1 MTEAPP
7 RSALAGVIWPVIA
20 GETHRAQLLS
30 LLQQFGQTERWPAD
44 LLLQNQLRQ
53 LALMID
59 HAHRTVPF
67 YRERLIAAGYR
78 SGQAVT
84 LEWLRALPL
93 LTRGNIQDAGA
104 ALHSTAVPPQF
115 GAVHENRTS
124 GATGQ
129 PVQVLRTAL
138 DGLLWQANT
147 LRDHAWHQRDQS
159 LKLAAI
165 RALAPGI
172 ADPPLGVTASGWGA
186 ASEAV
191 RTTAPSALLTLSADI
206 AAQAAWIGQFAP
218 GYLLTYPGNL
228 AALLAYFAQ
237 KGERLPGLRAVL
249 TVGETV
255 APALRAAC
263 RDTLGVNIEDVYSS
277 QELGYIALQCP
288 VSGQYHVMAE
298 SVLVEVLNPAGQPC
312 APGETGRLVISSLH
326 NYAMPLIRYELR
338 DYATV
343 GTPCACGRTLPTL
356 AAIAGRERNMV
367 RLPDGTTHWPLVGFH
382 RFREIAPVRQ
392 YQLIQHALQAV
403 EVRLVCDR
411 ALTAAE
417 ESELGAVICTAL
429 GYPFEL
435 RFAYYEGELPRAA
448 NGKFEEFVSRLA
460 Q

>member
-1 MTEAPP
+1 MTGAPLK
-7 RSALAGVIWPVIA
+7 SALTGVAWPVIA

-30 LLQQFGQTERWPAD
+30 LLQQFGESERWPTD
-44 LLLQNQLRQ
+44 RLLQNQLQQ
-53 LALMID
+53 LALVMA
-59 HAHRTVPF
+59 HAYRTVPF
-67 YRERLIAAGYR
+67 YRGRLSAAGYR

-84 LEWLRALPL
+84 PDWLCTLPL
-93 LTRGNIQDAGA
+93 LTRRNIQDAGA
-104 ALHSTAVPPQF
+104 ALYSTAVPPQF
-115 GAVHENRTS
+115 GTVHENRTS

-172 ADPPLGVTASGWGA
+172 ADPPPGVTASSWGA

-206 AAQAAWIGQFAP
+206 AVQAAWIRQHAP
-218 GYLLTYPGNL
+218 GYLLTYPSNL
-228 AALLAYFAQ
+228 AALLRHFAQ
-237 KGERLPGLRAVL
+237 KDERLPGLRAVL

-255 APALRAAC
+255 APALRATC
-263 RDTLGVNIEDVYSS
+263 RDTLGVNVEDVYSS

-298 SVLVEVLNPAGQPC
+298 SVLVEVLDAAGQPC

-356 AAIAGRERNMV
+356 ARIAGRERNMV
-367 RLPDGTTHWPLVGFH
+367 RLPDGTMHWPLVGFH

-392 YQLIQHALQAV
+392 YQLIQQALQSI

-417 ESELGAVICTAL
+417 ESELGTVIRAAL
-429 GYPFEL
+429 GYAFEL
-435 RFAYYEGELPRAA
+435 RFAYYEGELPRAV
-448 NGKFEEFVSRLA
+448 NGKFEEFVCA
-460 Q
+460 IG

>member
-1 MTEAPP
+1 MTEVPLK
-7 RSALAGVIWPVIA
+7 SVAGVVWPDIA

-30 LLQQFGQTERWPAD
+30 LLQQFGTSERWSAD

-53 LALMID
+53 LALVID
-59 HAHRTVPF
+59 HAYRTVPF
-67 YRERLIAAGYR
+67 YRGRLSAAGYR

-84 LEWLRALPL
+84 PDWLRTLPL
-93 LTRGNIQDAGA
+93 LTRRNIQDAGA

-206 AAQAAWIGQFAP
+206 AVQAAWIGQFAP

-326 NYAMPLIRYELR
+326 DYAMPLIRYELR

-392 YQLIQHALQAV
+392 YQLIQQALQSI

>member
-1 MTEAPP
+1 MTGAPFK
-7 RSALAGVIWPVIA
+7 SAAAGVVWPAIA

-30 LLQQFGQTERWPAD
+30 LLQQFEQAERWSAEV
-44 LLLQNQLRQ
+44 LLQNQLRQ
-53 LALMID
+53 LALIID
-59 HAHRTVPF
+59 HAHCTVPF
-67 YRERLIAAGYR
+67 YRERLHAAGYR
-78 SGQAVT
+78 SGQVVT

-93 LTRGNIQDAGA
+93 LTRRNIQDAGP
-104 ALHSTAVPPQF
+104 ALHSAAVPPQF

-172 ADPPLGVTASGWGA
+172 ADPPQGVIAPSWGA

-191 RTTAPSALLTLSADI
+191 RTTGPSALLTLSADV
-206 AAQAAWIGQFAP
+206 AAQAAWLRQHAP
-218 GYLLTYPGNL
+218 GYLLTYPSNL
-228 AALLAYFAQ
+228 AALLAHFAQ
-237 KGERLPGLRAVL
+237 TGERLPGLRAVL

-263 RDTLGVNIEDVYSS
+263 RDTLCVNIEDVYSS

-298 SVLVEVLNPAGQPC
+298 SVLVEVLDAAGKPC
-312 APGETGRLVISSLH
+312 APGGTGRLVISSLH

-338 DYATV
+338 DYAMV
-343 GTPCACGRTLPTL
+343 GEPCACGRTLPTL
-356 AAIAGRERNMV
+356 ARIAGRLRNMV
-367 RLPDGTTHWPLVGFH
+367 RLPDGTMHWPLVGFH

-392 YQLIQHALQAV
+392 YQLIQQALQSI

-417 ESELGAVICTAL
+417 ESELGAVIRAAL

-435 RFAYYEGELPRAA
+435 RFAYYPLELPRTA
-448 NGKFEEFVSRLA
+448 NGKFEEFVCA
-460 Q
+460 VA

>member
-1 MTEAPP
+1 MTGAPLK
-7 RSALAGVIWPVIA
+7 SALAGVVWPAIA

-30 LLQQFGQTERWPAD
+30 LLQQFGQTERWPAEV
-44 LLLQNQLRQ
+44 LLQNQLRQ
-53 LALMID
+53 LALIID

-67 YRERLIAAGYR
+67 YRERLTAAGYR

-93 LTRGNIQDAGA
+93 LTRSNIQDAGP

-115 GAVHENRTS
+115 GTVHENRTS

-129 PVQVLRTAL
+129 PVQVLRSAL

-165 RALAPGI
+165 RALAPGV
-172 ADPPLGVTASGWGA
+172 ADPPQGVTAPGWGA

-191 RTTAPSALLTLSADI
+191 RTTGPSALLTLSADV
-206 AAQAAWIGQFAP
+206 AVQAAWLRQHAP
-218 GYLLTYPGNL
+218 GYLLTYPSNL
-228 AALLAYFAQ
+228 AALLAHFAQ
-237 KGERLPGLRAVL
+237 TGERLRGLRAVL

-288 VSGQYHVMAE
+288 VSGQYHVMSE
-298 SVLVEVLNPAGQPC
+298 SVLVEVLDAAGKPC
-312 APGETGRLVISSLH
+312 APGGTGRLVISSLH

-343 GTPCACGRTLPTL
+343 GEPCGCGRTLPTL
-356 AAIAGRERNMV
+356 ARIAGRLRNMV
-367 RLPDGTTHWPLVGFH
+367 RLPDGTMHWPLVGFH

-392 YQLIQHALQAV
+392 YQLIQHTLLSI

-411 ALTAAE
+411 ALSATE
-417 ESELGAVICTAL
+417 ESELGAVIRAAL

-435 RFAYYEGELPRAA
+435 CFVYFPLELPRTV
-448 NGKFEEFVSRLA
+448 NGKFEEFVCA
-460 Q
+460 VA